1 MLNIRKQ
8 KDKLEFEIKWLGCEE
23 TTWDPKTNL
32 QGKACKFLLDCIFQ
46 FLLHAY
52 THFITV
58 SARDNQF
65 ERIGKSKREVC

>member
-1 MLNIRKQ
+1 MVGIGGNN
-8 KDKLEFEIKWLGCEE
+8 LGA
-23 TTWDPKTNL
+23 KTNL
-32 QGKACKFLLDCIFQ
+32 QGEACKFLLDCIFQ

-65 ERIGKSKREVC
+65 ERIGKSKREVCYSFTH